1 MLRVILFFAA
11 LLLSLSL
18 LPWLSNPS
26 WLLRVCGC
34 VGIFVAG
41 LGVAMSLEDR

>member
-1 MLRVILFFAA
+1 MLRAILFFAA

-18 LPWLSNPS
+18 LPWLTDPS
-26 WLLRVCGC
+26 WLLRICGC

-41 LGVAMSLEDR
+41 LGIAMSLEDR